1 MKNIV
6 NRKKSKIRALQ
17 YVADNSRHL
26 LFGVLLLL
34 GSLQTQAGNIN
45 ERKGITLQSTRI
57 IYPEKE
63 HKGVTFEVTNDTQ
76 TVYLVQSRID
86 TWPSELSD
94 PVDITETETTLSSP
108 FIVLPPLERL
118 SGGEKI
124 TLRIRKVRN
133 TLPTDRESVFAFQIK
148 AIPGQSKSEG
158 SHKNLKKGQAHIIL
172 ALQNTLKLF
181 YQPEGLPVY
190 NARHIAESLQFR
202 RQGTQLVVI
211 NPTSF
216 YATFDSLSAG
226 GKAIEDKELFRMV
239 PPFGQQIYALP
250 DTVSSDEVRWQLLDD
265 YGVPT
270 EPMTRALHNDEQ

>member
-6 NRKKSKIRALQ
+6 NRKKCKSRVLQ
-17 YVADNSRHL
+17 YIAGRSCY
-26 LFGVLLLL
+26 LFFGALLLL
-34 GSLQTQAGNIN
+34 GSMQTRAGNIN
-45 ERKGITLQSTRI
+45 ERNGITLQSVRI

-63 HKGVTFEVTNDTQ
+63 RKGVTFEVTNDSQ

-86 TWPSELSD
+86 TWPSELPDS
-94 PVDITETETTLSSP
+94 VDISETETTLSSP

-118 SGGEKI
+118 SGGEKV
-124 TLRIRKVRN
+124 TLRIRRVRN

-148 AIPGQSKSEG
+148 AIPGQSKSEEN
-158 SHKNLKKGQAHIIL
+158 HKNLKKGQAHIIL

-181 YQPEGLPVY
+181 YRPEGLPVY

-202 RQGTQLVVI
+202 SRGTQLVVI
-211 NPTSF
+211 NPTPF
-216 YATFDSLSAG
+216 YATFDSLSVG

-239 PPFGQQIYALP
+239 PPLGQQIYALP
-250 DTVSSDEVRWQLLDD
+250 DTASFSEVRWQLLDD

-270 EPMTRALHNDEQ
+270 ELMTRALNNDKQ